1 MNAIWSPAVDA
12 AAAAPFK
19 ADAAATT
26 AATTS
31 STTACAH
38 TRLVF
43 EAQPLVVAVLK
54 TQQRW
59 LLKEQASSLHYYI
72 EEYYM

>member
-1 MNAIWSPAVDA
+1 MLLQLLPLRQMLPLLLPLLLPNVR
-12 AAAAPFK
+12 
-19 ADAAATT
+19 
-26 AATTS
+26 
-31 STTACAH
+31 

-43 EAQPLVVAVLK
+43 AAQPLVVAVLK
-54 TQQRW
+54 TQHRW